1 MARPSK
7 REDVLEAADRCFYEH
22 GIAATG
28 VDAIAEAA
36 GVSKRT
42 LYNHFPSKDD
52 LLEHYL
58 SWREDRWRARLARDL
73 EDVADP
79 VDRIL
84 VYFDVYF
91 ASLADD
97 EFRGCAFINAAAEL
111 PADSP
116 GLAVIVASKARV
128 QDEIEALLAE
138 AGNPDPAATAL
149 TVATLLE
156 GGCAVA
162 GVRRATDQLPTLKAT
177 ARALATAGATATT

>member
-7 REDVLEAADRCFYEH
+7 REDVLEAADHCFYEH

-58 SWREDRWRARLARDL
+58 SWREERWRRRLDEALDGV
-73 EDVADP
+73 EDP

-91 ASLADD
+91 ASLEGDA
-97 EFRGCAFINAAAEL
+97 FRGCAFINAAAEL
-111 PADSP
+111 PDDSP
-116 GLAVIVASKARV
+116 GLAVIVASKERV
-128 QDEIEALLAE
+128 RADVAALLAE
-138 AGNPDPAATAL
+138 AGHPDPGPTSLA
-149 TVATLLE
+149 VATLLE
-156 GGCAVA
+156 GGCAV
-162 GVRRATDQLPTLKAT
+162 GGIRRSADQLPALKDA
-177 ARALATAGATATT
+177 ARALATAALPVA